1 MAFNVSQINPF
12 VNETAEGL
20 IKKAVLTGK
29 TLEFATV
36 VPGIKYKEA
45 LNILDNTVT
54 IAAASCG
61 WSPAGSVA
69 FKQRD
74 IEVTALEV
82 KDALCEKTLEKYW
95 LGQLMTAGSPK
106 SEEVG
111 PILADSYVEK
121 IKNENEINFWQGNAT
136 ASPSLYNFDGFF
148 AVLDADGG
156 YVPCATGAGPFTSS
170 NIVAKVDA
178 VVALM
183 PEVLYKLEPTFFM
196 SNANFRL
203 YIQAMATANLYH
215 VNANAGLVQEWV
227 NPITGIKFR
236 AIDGLTGSNDFL
248 LTYEK
253 NLVVGTDL
261 INEEEK
267 FDIWYSRD
275 NDEVRV
281 NIQWKLGVQVQF
293 PELCVINRA

>member
-1 MAFNVSQINPF
+1 MSFNISQINPF
-12 VNETAEGL
+12 VNETAQGL
-20 IKKAVLTGK
+20 IKKAILTGR
-29 TLEFATV
+29 TFEFATV

-61 WSPAGSVA
+61 WNPAGSVA

-74 IEVTALEV
+74 IEVVGMEV

-121 IKNENEINFWQGNAT
+121 IKAENEHLLWQGNTAGTPSDLMNGFLTVLDLDGNYIPVAT
-136 ASPSLYNFDGFF
+136 A
-148 AVLDADGG
+148 
-156 YVPCATGAGPFTSS
+156 AGPHAANT
-170 NIVAKVDA
+170 IVTHVDAMVAK
-178 VVALM
+178 M
-183 PEVLYKLEPTFFM
+183 PEVLYKLGPVMYM

-203 YIQAMATANLYH
+203 YIAAMASANLYH
-215 VNANAGLVQEWV
+215 VNPATGVANEWV
-227 NPITGIKFR
+227 NPINGVTFR
-236 AIDGLTGSNDFL
+236 GIDGLTGSDAL
-248 LTYEK
+248 LITYDA
-253 NLVVGTDL
+253 NLVIGTDL
-261 INEEEK
+261 VNEEEK

-281 NIQWKLGVQVQF
+281 NIQWKLGTQVQF
-293 PELCVINRA
+293 PELTVLNQA